1 MQASPF
7 GIACVHEGVRLEE
20 GGLCLL
26 EGREV
31 DAGGEAFE
39 AVDHIDQQVG
49 PVLARQASPPGQV
62 VLPADGR
69 PDDPDLSTGH
79 KLGSHGCPG
88 EGTVAIGER

>member
-1 MQASPF
+1 MK
-7 GIACVHEGVRLEE
+7 ACGSRRAA
-20 GGLCLL
+20 LCLL